1 MPKELKQIL
10 LESRDTSSH
19 CFDLSDCFTRICRI
33 KKYNLESETSH
44 ALPAV
49 SLCKNSLSN
58 ALQKDGQLK
67 HHPLK
72 VHEVVPLSLL
82 LWVNRNTA
90 CVPGQYQRDAKTAV
104 NIYLCYNWNQDA
116 CDRSHELK
124 RTPVQMSPCELATF
138 LWWLYSHR
146 TGTDTFNCPFL
157 EDMNCFLELSICFCD
172 DCKACQ
178 METFPRVTWMPPPR
192 QQIVSH
198 NGH

>member
-1 MPKELKQIL
+1 MGNRSEENQFWCQNILGYFMGHMPKELKQIL
-10 LESRDTSSH
+10 LESRNTSSH
-19 CFDLSDCFTRICRI
+19 CFDLSDCFTCICRI
-33 KKYNLESETSH
+33 KKYSLESETSH

-49 SLCKNSLSN
+49 SLCKNCLSN

-82 LWVNRNTA
+82 LLVNRNTA
-90 CVPGQYQRDAKTAV
+90 CVPGQCQRDAKTAV

-138 LWWLYSHR
+138 
-146 TGTDTFNCPFL
+146 F
-157 EDMNCFLELSICFCD
+157 M
-172 DCKACQ
+172 
-178 METFPRVTWMPPPR
+178 VTIQPQDR
-192 QQIVSH
+192 NRH
-198 NGH
+198 F